1 MVAVFG
7 VLALV
12 LLIAV
17 VFGTIATVRTVRA
30 VRRGVERTGAQARRV
45 VEETTLKA
53 KKYGQPGALGE
64 LASLRLDLRDSMI
77 GTRQALESGVAADPS
92 LAEALALL
100 NRLREHAHTLDDEL
114 RLLEREPDK
123 GRIAARLPE
132 LRQRTERVTH
142 SADSLRW
149 AAQDRAR
156 QFDDDDLAA
165 LGRQIEVEAGALRH
179 WVPTEVEAPDSAAV
193 RSELGRGRSRNR
205 R

>member
-12 LLIAV
+12 LLAAV

-30 VRRGVERTGAQARRV
+30 VRRGVERTSAQARRV

-64 LASLRLDLRDSMI
+64 LASLRLDLRNSII
-77 GTRQALESGVAADPS
+77 GTRQALESGAADDPS
-92 LAEALALL
+92 LEEALALL
-100 NRLREHAHTLDDEL
+100 NRLREHAHILDDEL

-165 LGRQIEVEAGALRH
+165 LGREIEVEAEALRH
-179 WVPTEVEAPDSAAV
+179 WVPTEVEAPDSPAV

>member
-12 LLIAV
+12 LLAAV
-17 VFGTIATVRTVRA
+17 VLGVVTTVKTVRA
-30 VRRGVERTGAQARRV
+30 VRRGVERTSAQARRV

-53 KKYGQPGALGE
+53 KKYGQPGVLGE
-64 LASLRLDLRDSMI
+64 LASLRLELRESMI
-77 GTRQALESGVAADPS
+77 GTREALEAGVGDDPA
-92 LAEALALL
+92 LREALSLL
-100 NRLREHAHTLDDEL
+100 NRLREHAHALDDEL

-123 GRIAARLPE
+123 GRVTARLPE

-142 SADSLRW
+142 CADSLRW

-156 QFDDDDLAA
+156 QFGEDELAA

-179 WVPTEVEAPDSAAV
+179 WVPTEVEAPA
-193 RSELGRGRSRNR
+193 RSEPGRIRSRDR

>member
-12 LLIAV
+12 LLAAV
-17 VFGTIATVRTVRA
+17 VLGVVATVKTVRA
-30 VRRGVERTGAQARRV
+30 VRRGVERTSAQARRV

-64 LASLRLDLRDSMI
+64 LASLRLELRESMI
-77 GTRQALESGVAADPS
+77 GTRQALEAGVAADPALS
-92 LAEALALL
+92 EALGLL
-100 NRLREHAHTLDDEL
+100 DRLREHAHCLDDEL
-114 RLLEREPDK
+114 RLLEREPDR

-156 QFDDDDLAA
+156 QFGDDELAA
-165 LGRQIEVEAGALRH
+165 LGREIELEAGALRH
-179 WVPTEVEAPDSAAV
+179 WVPTEVDAQA
-193 RSELGRGRSRNR
+193 RSELDQGRSRGR

>member
-12 LLIAV
+12 LLAAV

-30 VRRGVERTGAQARRV
+30 VRRGVERTSAQARRV

-64 LASLRLDLRDSMI
+64 LASLRLALRNSMI
-77 GTRQALESGVAADPS
+77 GTRQALESGAADDPS
-92 LAEALALL
+92 LEEALALL
-100 NRLREHAHTLDDEL
+100 NRLRGHAHILDDEL

-165 LGRQIEVEAGALRH
+165 LGREIEVEAEALRH
-179 WVPTEVEAPDSAAV
+179 WVPTEVEAPDNPAV

>member
-12 LLIAV
+12 LLAAV
-17 VFGTIATVRTVRA
+17 VLGVVATVKTARA
-30 VRRGVERTGAQARRV
+30 VRRGVERTSAQARRV

-64 LASLRLDLRDSMI
+64 LASLRLELRESMI
-77 GTRQALESGVAADPS
+77 GTRQALEAGVTDDPA
-92 LAEALALL
+92 LREALSLL
-100 NRLREHAHTLDDEL
+100 GRLREHAHALDDEL

-123 GRIAARLPE
+123 GRITARLPE

-156 QFDDDDLAA
+156 QFGDDELAA
-165 LGRQIEVEAGALRH
+165 LGREIEVEAGALRH
-179 WVPTEVEAPDSAAV
+179 WAPTEVEAPA
-193 RSELGRGRSRNR
+193 RSELGQDWPGGRR
-205 R
+205 